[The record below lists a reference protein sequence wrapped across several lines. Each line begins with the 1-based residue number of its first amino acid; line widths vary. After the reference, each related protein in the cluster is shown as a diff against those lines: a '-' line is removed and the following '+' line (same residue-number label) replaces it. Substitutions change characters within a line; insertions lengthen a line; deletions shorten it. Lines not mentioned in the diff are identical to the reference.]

1 MVSAPDA
8 ISALPSTGIVD
19 CHATTEPDVPI
30 SLPFTDNEDANR
42 LLASNPVATM
52 IGMLLDQQFPMERAF
67 FAPYLLEQRLDGP
80 LTAETV
86 AALDDEAVETI
97 FKGPPALHR
106 FPASMGKRA
115 RDMCQAIVEDYD
127 GDAAAVWTGAA
138 DGKDFY
144 RRLRA
149 LPGFGESKARVFVAI
164 VGKRLEAGPKDWESE
179 AADWLTIA
187 DVDSFEKIAELR
199 EFKRA
204 KKAAKKANE

>member
-1 MVSAPDA
+1 MPD
-8 ISALPSTGIVD
+8 
-19 CHATTEPDVPI
+19 
-30 SLPFTDNEDANR
+30 SLPFTDDENANR
-42 LLASNPVATM
+42 LLAANPIATL

-67 FAPYLLEQRLDGP
+67 YSPYLLEQRLDGP
-80 LTAETV
+80 LTAATV

-106 FPASMGKRA
+106 FPASMGRRA
-115 RDMCQAIVEDYD
+115 RDLCRQIVEDYD
-127 GDAAAVWTGAA
+127 GDAARIWEEAA
-138 DGKDFY
+138 DGADLY

-164 VGKRLEAGPKDWESE
+164 VGKRLEAGPKGWESE

-199 EFKRA
+199 EYKRA
-204 KKAAKKANE
+204 KKAKKAT